1 MLFALVAICLGAT
14 GTLYSLLRAFEAVR
28 IGAHVGASLCFWDLD
43 RRISATVAVSDCD
56 HRLAA

>member
-1 MLFALVAICLGAT
+1 MLFVWVAGGLGAT

-28 IGAHVGASLCFWDLD
+28 IGAHVGASLCFWDLG
-43 RRISATVAVSDCD
+43 RSVSATATVSDCD